1 MKVKEESEKVGLKL
15 NIQKTKIMASGPITS
30 WQIDGETMET
40 VTDFIFLGSK
50 TTTDGDCS
58 HKIKRCLLL
67 GRKVMINLDSILK
80 SRDITLL
87 TKVCCIIKA
96 MVFPVVMYR
105 CESWT
110 IKKAEC
116 QRIAAF
122 ELWCW
127 RRLASPSDNKEIK
140 PVNPREINPEYSVEG
155 LTLKLKL

>member
-1 MKVKEESEKVGLKL
+1 
-15 NIQKTKIMASGPITS
+15 
-30 WQIDGETMET
+30 
-40 VTDFIFLGSK
+40 
-50 TTTDGDCS
+50 
-58 HKIKRCLLL
+58 
-67 GRKVMINLDSILK
+67 
-80 SRDITLL
+80 
-87 TKVCCIIKA
+87 

>member
-1 MKVKEESEKVGLKL
+1 MLTMFITTYLSVKERSLFAPL
-15 NIQKTKIMASGPITS
+15 NQILYLNGDSKIHIVKGIA
-30 WQIDGETMET
+30 
-40 VTDFIFLGSK
+40 
-50 TTTDGDCS
+50 
-58 HKIKRCLLL
+58 
-67 GRKVMINLDSILK
+67 
-80 SRDITLL
+80 
-87 TKVCCIIKA
+87 
-96 MVFPVVMYR
+96 FPVIIYE